1 MGSKRMTPEEKAAR
15 AARRAARSDRQVV
28 RKINQIA
35 ATELAKRIDAD
46 RVALSAEG
54 ATSKRAHVTG
64 IPSGRPNNPVTP
76 LEEDD

>member
-15 AARRAARSDRQVV
+15 AARRAARSDRQVI

-54 ATSKRAHVTG
+54 AASKRAHVTG
-64 IPSGRPNNPVTP
+64 TPSEPK
-76 LEEDD
+76 